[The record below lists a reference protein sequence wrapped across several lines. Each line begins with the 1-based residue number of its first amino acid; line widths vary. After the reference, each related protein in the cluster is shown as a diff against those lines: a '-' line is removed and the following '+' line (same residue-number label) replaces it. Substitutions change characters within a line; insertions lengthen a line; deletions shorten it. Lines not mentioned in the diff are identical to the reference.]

1 MKTPA
6 ASNPRPRPEM
16 IEGDEAL
23 HRFESAMK
31 AVLKVP
37 KSAVPSP
44 FGKSNQTAKK
54 PVARKG

>member
-1 MKTPA
+1 MEQPA
-6 ASNPRPRPEM
+6 ARPRPRPEM
-16 IEGDEAL
+16 IEGPEAL
-23 HRFESAMK
+23 HRFESAMR

-44 FGKSNQTAKK
+44 FGKSHRKVKK

>member
-1 MKTPA
+1 MELPA
-6 ASNPRPRPEM
+6 ARPRPRPEM
-16 IEGDEAL
+16 IEGEEAL

-44 FGKSNQTAKK
+44 FGKSAAHVTK
-54 PVARKG
+54 PISRKG